1 MNPSYI
7 GAVWMFGGNF
17 APVNFNFCDG
27 SLQSIAE
34 NEVLYVLLGTTYGGD
49 GVNTFGLPDLR
60 GRSIIGQGTGPG
72 LNPYVEGQKAGT
84 ETYSILTTN
93 LASHTHLLNVGTN
106 ASSSAPASNLYLNQM
121 TSGGTA
127 QTVYSD
133 ATPNATLIASTLG
146 AAGSNIP
153 IDIIQPITVIS
164 YVIAMFGIFPSQN

>member
-72 LNPYVEGQKAGT
+72 LNPYILGQKAGT
-84 ETYSILTTN
+84 ESYSILTTN
-93 LASHTHLLNVGTN
+93 LASHTHLLNVGTA
-106 ASSSAPASNLYLNQM
+106 ASTATPASNMYLNQM
-121 TSGGTA
+121 TVSGNA
-127 QTVYSD
+127 ESIYSN

-146 AAGSNIP
+146 ASGSNIP

-164 YVIAMFGIFPSQN
+164 YVIAMFGIFPGQN

>member
-1 MNPSYI
+1 MNPSYV

-17 APVNFNFCDG
+17 APINFNFCDG
-27 SLQSIAE
+27 SLQSISE

-72 LNPYVEGQKAGT
+72 LNPYVEGQKSGT

-93 LASHTHLLNVGTN
+93 LASHTHLLNVGTS
-106 ASSSAPASNLYLNQM
+106 ASTATPSSTMYLNQM
-121 TSGGTA
+121 TVSGSPE
-127 QTVYSD
+127 QIYSD

-146 AAGSNIP
+146 ASGSNIP
-153 IDIIQPITVIS
+153 IDIMQPITVIS